1 MRETKLYNRLMD
13 FYEIWPLLGCFMTLS
28 PIFQNTTL
36 FRASLEDV
44 LNLFLLVF
52 FRTTRVR
59 DH

>member
-1 MRETKLYNRLMD
+1 
-13 FYEIWPLLGCFMTLS
+13 MTLS

-36 FRASLEDV
+36 FRASLEDA